1 MFVTRYD
8 KWKSERIKPSGH
20 NQTLISQFA
29 QVQNVYAGTNRR
41 QKELKN
47 AIVNNLVIEGNL
59 PLSLVEASWFHKFMK
74 IVDPKFAMPSRKHVV
89 YTISQAYT
97 AKRQALRNK
106 LSSADAVSL
115 TIDMWSDRRMRSFM
129 GVTAH
134 ILSPDMRPESWLLD
148 ISSFTGSHTGDKIG
162 NHCVSL
168 VDDFDIRPKL
178 AYIVTDNAANMLKA
192 FKFMSELFPDDDNE
206 TGDEVSAIMT
216 NNEETE
222 LDESQH
228 VETDDVV
235 HATADNVMVELY
247 GELDQEPLSEEMA
260 ENILSHFDGIQNL
273 RLSCGIHSLQL
284 VVRDG
289 LKCAKFM
296 SPILAKA
303 SRLSNMIHTSS
314 TFAEQFFDVF
324 KNTIPCSNNTR
335 WNSTYTQLE
344 ALSKL
349 DPSRL
354 HMLLTEQKLEVC
366 SLTKRE
372 MNILI
377 EVVNTLEPAYNAT
390 LIMEADDALVSLMAP
405 TVVSLHRKWQP
416 MVHNAVYCSSL
427 ANALLESLQ
436 TRFKGLL
443 DNLKPQ
449 QVPATDNPTHTVLGS
464 GPYGDLIYPVAAA
477 LDPEF
482 RLTWL
487 DEWQDDWDFNVKPRV
502 SGMSC

>member
-1 MFVTRYD
+1 M
-8 KWKSERIKPSGH
+8 
-20 NQTLISQFA
+20 
-29 QVQNVYAGTNRR
+29 
-41 QKELKN
+41 
-47 AIVNNLVIEGNL
+47 
-59 PLSLVEASWFHKFMK
+59 
-74 IVDPKFAMPSRKHVV
+74 
-89 YTISQAYT
+89 
-97 AKRQALRNK
+97 
-106 LSSADAVSL
+106 
-115 TIDMWSDRRMRSFM
+115 
-129 GVTAH
+129 
-134 ILSPDMRPESWLLD
+134 
-148 ISSFTGSHTGDKIG
+148 
-162 NHCVSL
+162 
-168 VDDFDIRPKL
+168 
-178 AYIVTDNAANMLKA
+178 
-192 FKFMSELFPDDDNE
+192 
-206 TGDEVSAIMT
+206 
-216 NNEETE
+216 
-222 LDESQH
+222 
-228 VETDDVV
+228 
-235 HATADNVMVELY
+235 
-247 GELDQEPLSEEMA
+247 
-260 ENILSHFDGIQNL
+260 
-273 RLSCGIHSLQL
+273 
-284 VVRDG
+284 RDG

-354 HMLLTEQKLEVC
+354 NALLTEQKLEVC

-449 QVPATDNPTHTVLGS
+449 QVPATDNPTPMALGS